1 MIDVNDST
9 HTSEAGETGENI
21 RRIRAGLRAEI
32 SLMAQRARRF
42 PVSHPARAQL
52 EQGIAD
58 LSLQLREAE
67 QVMGVRL
74 PRRTSALAKQAAPRT
89 AVNDLPPLQIAKARG
104 LGFYFARLFAGLF
117 AMMRRIGA
125 VFRPP
130 KVRLPQITL
139 PQITLPQITLP
150 KVSIPQVSL
159 PKVAP
164 PKFSLP
170 KFTSPEFSF
179 PQFTVPKFSLLGTVR
194 QRLRRAPGSSNLEP
208 AVSIPVGSELDA
220 AVSGPAK
227 VGGASFPVT
236 PLLETLRRTAAGL
249 RLPER
254 QPHPQRQDGEQSNPH
269 RLAIIQALHAAASV
283 TLQRVLSLR
292 RSHKL
297 Q

>member
-58 LSLQLREAE
+58 LSLQLQEAE

-74 PRRTSALAKQAAPRT
+74 PRRTSALAKQAASRT
-89 AVNDLPPLQIAKARG
+89 AVNDVPPLQIAKARG

-130 KVRLPQITL
+130 KVRLPQF
-139 PQITLPQITLP
+139 TLPQITLP

-179 PQFTVPKFSLLGTVR
+179 PPFTVPEFSLLGTVR

-208 AVSIPVGSELDA
+208 AASIPVGSELDA